1 MDNANGQSP
10 TKDTRFDDAKSCETD
25 SMSVSSPHSAH
36 STQSFFN
43 SSDSEP
49 ERSQASDPQPMS
61 LDRDSAILL
70 LLSAVLQELKRH
82 NDIEVIKLK
91 LEEEKKQAEI
101 ERTEQEQIEDEER
114 FNTIRHSLYS

>member
-10 TKDTRFDDAKSCETD
+10 TKYTQFDDAQSSERD
-25 SMSVSSPHSAH
+25 RMSVSSPRSTH

-49 ERSQASDPQPMS
+49 EQSQASDPQPMS

-82 NDIEVIKLK
+82 NDIELFKLK

-101 ERTEQEQIEDEER
+101 ERAEQEQIEDDER
-114 FNTIRHSLYS
+114 FNSIRDSLYS